1 MNGICYQYNLPD
13 PLLLLK
19 NPPSQKEFKTQVKL
33 NVLDYWQIKLRNDA
47 AQLEKA
53 SLAFF
58 RPVYM
63 SLLKPHL
70 LWTTCCGNNYELNK
84 ASIQAKYLSGRFR
97 TEKLL
102 AIFSNSNSEFV
113 SCIPRQ
119 KLLVTSTII

>member
-19 NPPSQKEFKTQVKL
+19 NPPSQKRVQDTSEAD
-33 NVLDYWQIKLRNDA
+33 VLD
-47 AQLEKA
+47 
-53 SLAFF
+53 
-58 RPVYM
+58 
-63 SLLKPHL
+63 
-70 LWTTCCGNNYELNK
+70 YELNK

-97 TEKLL
+97 TEDLL

>member
-53 SLAFF
+53 SLALF
-58 RPVYM
+58 RPVYI
-63 SLLKPHL
+63 SLLKTTL
-70 LWTTCCGNNYELNK
+70 TLDNMLWEQL
-84 ASIQAKYLSGRFR
+84 
-97 TEKLL
+97 
-102 AIFSNSNSEFV
+102 
-113 SCIPRQ
+113 
-119 KLLVTSTII
+119 